1 MVMRP
6 PYTITNKALSLSL
19 EIASILGHLEGIQSK
34 TPQPELRKQNRI
46 RTIQGSL
53 AIEGNTLS
61 VPQITAIMESK
72 RVVGPQKDITEV
84 VNAVVV
90 YDQIS
95 SYKYANE
102 TSLLKAHKNLMKG
115 LIQDAGSFR
124 KGGVGILK
132 GKEVSHVAPPAS
144 RVPKLM
150 ADLLSYLKSE
160 KDTHPLIKSC
170 VFHYEFMFIHPFMD
184 GNGRMGRLWQTVI
197 LMKYHPVF
205 EFLPIESLIKE
216 KQKSYYEVLEECDAC
231 GDSTAFIEF
240 MLGLIL
246 LALEELKAEVTV
258 DNQTPESRLESAKL
272 NFGKAS
278 FSRKEYMTY
287 FKTISSATASR
298 DLKTGVDLAV
308 LLKEGEK
315 ARTRYRFKRHPK

>member
-1 MVMRP
+1 MRP

-150 ADLLSYLKSE
+150 ADLLSYLKSV